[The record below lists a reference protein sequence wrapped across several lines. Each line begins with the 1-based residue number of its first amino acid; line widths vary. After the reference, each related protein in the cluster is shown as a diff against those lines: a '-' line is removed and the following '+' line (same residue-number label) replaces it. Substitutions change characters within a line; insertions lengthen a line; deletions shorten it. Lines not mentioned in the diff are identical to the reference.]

1 MQFFKYKEDRIPFAI
16 IGSFFVIDLIYYF
29 LVDDL
34 KLLLAWMILAIIVKG
49 ITAAWNHNHQHHNTF
64 KQPWLNRLVEIIFGM
79 HTGICGYAWVLHHNV
94 GHHVNYLDQS
104 KDESAWLNS
113 KGERMMRLRYSLEI
127 FITSYYRCF
136 IVGLKHPKILRKFLA
151 MTSLTAGIMIA
162 LTLYRPIPALIV
174 LWIPSILS
182 LLITADSTY
191 WHHSGLPTGNHFEA
205 SRNTIDSICFNI
217 LTGNF
222 GYHTAHHYRGGL
234 HWTKLPA
241 LHEEIKDKIPAHC
254 YLKPT
259 PFFATLD
266 FIIKKLGLVGE
277 DIQLQTQKGSL

>member
-1 MQFFKYKEDRIPFAI
+1 MQIFKHKEDRIPFTI
-16 IGSFFVIDLIYYF
+16 IFSFFIIDLIYYF
-29 LVDDL
+29 NVDNINY
-34 KLLLAWMILAIIVKG
+34 LLAWMVLAIIVKG

-64 KQPWLNRLVEIIFGM
+64 KQPFLNRLVEIIFGM

-104 KDESAWLNS
+104 KDESAWLN
-113 KGERMMRLRYSLEI
+113 KNGQRMMRLRYSLEI

-136 IVGLKHPKILRKFLA
+136 MVGLKHPRILKKFLM
-151 MTSLTAGIMIA
+151 MTSITAAIMIA
-162 LTLYRPIPALIV
+162 LTIYRPLPALIF

-191 WHHSGLPTGNHFEA
+191 WHHSGLPTENHFEA
-205 SRNTIDSICFNI
+205 SRNTIDSICFNV

-222 GYHTAHHYRGGL
+222 GYHTAHHYKGGL

-266 FIIKKLGLVGE
+266 FIITKLGLVGN
-277 DIQLQTQKGSL
+277 DVKLKTQRGSL

>member
-1 MQFFKYKEDRIPFAI
+1 MQIFKYKEDRIPFTI
-16 IGSFFVIDLIYYF
+16 IGTFFIIDLIYYF
-29 LVDDL
+29 NVDSL
-34 KLLLAWMILAIIVKG
+34 PLLLAWMVVCIVFKG

-64 KQPWLNRLVEIIFGM
+64 KQPWLNRAVEILFGM
-79 HTGICGYAWVLHHNV
+79 YTGICGYAWVLHHNI
-94 GHHVNYLDQS
+94 GHHVNYLDQT
-104 KDESAWLNS
+104 KDESAWKNS
-113 KGERMMRLRYSLEI
+113 KGEKMRRLRYSFEI

-136 IVGLKHPKILRKFLA
+136 IVGLKHPKVLRKFLA
-151 MTSLTAGIMIA
+151 MTSLTGAIMIG

-174 LWIPSILS
+174 LWIPCVLS

-191 WHHSGLPTGNHFEA
+191 WHHSGLDSEDHWGA
-205 SRNTIDSICFNI
+205 SRNTLDSICFNV

-241 LHEEIKDKIPAHC
+241 LHEEIKHKIPDHC

-259 PFFATLD
+259 PFFSMLD
-266 FIIKKLGLVGE
+266 FIIGKVRPSTLKLK
-277 DIQLQTQKGSL
+277 TA